1 MKLFPTLTFCAAL
14 FGLLLGPLAV
24 AWASPDELPF
34 PREIEDPTITGINKL
49 PPHATM
55 MPYGSLSQA
64 LKADRTNSPY
74 CRMLDGQWQFHWVS
88 SPEMRPIGFEQPGY
102 DASKWKSIAVPSN
115 WQMKGYGTP
124 NYLCSGFVFKTDP
137 PHVMGTP
144 DKNWTTYTERNP
156 VGSYRRWFD
165 LPANWKS
172 RRTLIS
178 FDGVDSNLF
187 LWVNGQYVGYS
198 TDSRTVAEFDIT
210 PFLKPGK
217 NLLAAQVYRFSAGSY
232 LEDQDMW
239 FLSGIFRSVRLWSTP
254 KQHIQDFFV
263 NGDLDSDYK
272 NGILNVQ
279 LEVNNTSSEPTP
291 SRELMVE
298 LYDAAGKPT
307 GVQRTVIIPALTVN
321 STCHYDV
328 TMLVK
333 APTKWNAE
341 HPYLYT
347 TVLTLKGD
355 AETKQI
361 VSCRTGFRKVEVK
374 GRLFCING
382 VPVKLKG
389 SNRHENWPDTGHVE
403 TDAQRIR
410 DLKLLKQA
418 NCNHVRT
425 SHYSNDPRWYELCD
439 QYGIYLVAEANVEC
453 HGDYAQGI
461 SKSPEWR
468 AQYEARITNSVMRD
482 RNHPSVVIWSLGNES
497 YSGSNLD
504 TELARLKLLDDSR
517 PSHYQGYPYGKNNP
531 TDIDS
536 QMYSS
541 PAECA
546 SVAKGDFTKPFYL
559 CEYAHAMNN
568 SMGALGEYN
577 DIIDENPALMGGAI
591 WEWQDQVLW
600 NRRDPSK
607 PFLAMGGGFGDEPNH
622 GAFIIK
628 GVVFSDRTPTPKY
641 YEVKRV
647 YQWIK
652 MAAADLSKP
661 SIRVTNRY
669 AFTNTDQFEMV
680 WRVKQQ
686 GVLLR
691 EGTLP
696 SLSLEPGASRDMQI
710 PIGSMTALPGTEY
723 LLELGFR
730 LKNATLWAPKGYEL
744 ASGQW
749 VLPIK
754 QTAMAAPVVTNAI
767 TLKQSAAQLEFSTKE
782 LQASIDRQTGMLTK
796 LAYHGRPLLDPKG
809 GFGLWTYRAPHVNDD
824 FWAASDWKAMGLNDL
839 KAKASRVSVEPISP
853 SSIRVDAEIDWLGDG
868 VPVFHQTVCYLI
880 QADGSIAVDISVI
893 PLTPRGVIA
902 RMGMRML
909 LNPALNQLSYY
920 GRGPQENYPDRM
932 RGADLGLYRS
942 SVAQQL
948 TQYVASMECG
958 NHMDTRWTALTD
970 RTGQGVMVQ
979 SSGSPFAFSALP
991 YIDEQLGSVNYRH
1004 LLPTSQLTALCVSA
1018 GTMGVGSAACGP
1030 GPLPQYTLYNDPATF
1045 SFIIKPLSGGQK
1057 QAQTLSQQSAPE
1069 RVKPVAMWQD
1079 GAGLIQLIN
1088 PDSSA
1093 KVSYS
1098 VDGQPELAYTQPIK
1112 LVGKEPLTVNVSKH
1126 SLPVLIQSVPR
1137 IYLVDRSGWRV
1148 LGCDSDQGGPE
1159 SVNNILDGR
1168 QGSYWHTRWG
1178 AQIDMLPHWVAV
1190 DMGQMRSIKGL
1201 LLTSRVD
1208 MVNGRI
1214 ADYEVYI
1221 SKDGLG
1227 WGSCIAKGR
1236 LANTAIPQQVL
1247 FNGAVEARYI
1257 KLVALSEQ
1265 AGQQFSGLAEFSIIE

>member
-1 MKLFPTLTFCAAL
+1 MKRYQALSCEAVVALLFVSLSM
-14 FGLLLGPLAV
+14 

-55 MPYGSLSQA
+55 MPFGSLAQA
-64 LKADRTNSPY
+64 LKADRNASSF
-74 CRMLDGQWQFHWVS
+74 CRLLDGQWQFNWVS
-88 SPEMRPIGFEQPGY
+88 SPEKRPIGFQKPDF
-102 DASKWKSIAVPSN
+102 DASTWKTIPVPSN
-115 WQMKGYGTP
+115 WQVQGYGTP
-124 NYLCSGFVFKTDP
+124 NYLCSGYVFASDP

-144 DKNWTTYTERNP
+144 PKNWTTYTERNP

-263 NGDLDSDYK
+263 KGDLDGSYK
-272 NGILNVQ
+272 NGLLNVK
-279 LEVNNTSSEPTP
+279 LVVDNTSSEPTP
-291 SRELMVE
+291 SRELTVE

-321 STCHYDV
+321 GVSHYDV
-328 TMLVK
+328 TILVK

-341 HPYLYT
+341 QPYLYT

-355 AETKQI
+355 SQTQQI
-361 VSCRTGFRKVEVK
+361 VSCRTGFRKVEIK

-389 SNRHENWPDTGHVE
+389 SNRHENWPESGHVE

-461 SKSPEWR
+461 SKSPDWK

-482 RNHPSVVIWSLGNES
+482 RNHASVVIWSLGNES
-497 YSGSNLD
+497 YNGPNLD
-504 TELARLKLLDDSR
+504 AELARLKMLDDSR
-517 PSHYQGYPYGKNNP
+517 PSHYQGYPYGKSNP
-531 TDIDS
+531 CDIDS

-541 PAECA
+541 PAECL

-568 SMGALGEYN
+568 SMGALGDYN
-577 DIIDENPALMGGAI
+577 DVIDENPALMGGAI

-600 NRRDPSK
+600 NRRDPKK
-607 PFLAMGGGFGDEPNH
+607 PFLAKGGGFGDEPNH
-622 GAFIIK
+622 GAFIVK

-641 YEVKRV
+641 PEVKRV

-652 MAAADLSKP
+652 MSPIDLSKP
-661 SIRVTNRY
+661 TIRITNRY
-669 AFTNTDQFEMV
+669 AFTNTDQFTPV
-680 WRVKQQ
+680 WRLKQQ
-686 GVLLR
+686 GLLLR

-696 SLSLEPGASRDMQI
+696 SISLKPGDSLDLEILIGKIAAQPGA
-710 PIGSMTALPGTEY
+710 EY

-730 LKNATLWAPKGYEL
+730 LKQDTLWATKGYEL

-749 VLPIK
+749 LLPVNQPAIAAPALTKAINLK
-754 QTAMAAPVVTNAI
+754 QTI
-767 TLKQSAAQLEFSTKE
+767 TQLDFSTKE
-782 LQASIDRQTGMLTK
+782 LQASIDRKTGMLTK
-796 LAYHGRPLLDPKG
+796 LSYRGRQLLAPEG

-824 FWAASDWKAMGLNDL
+824 FWASSDWQAMGLRNL
-839 KAKASRVSVEPISP
+839 IPQASRVSMVPVAP
-853 SSIRVDAEIDWLGDG
+853 SSIRVAAEVDWMGNG
-868 VPVFHQTVCYLI
+868 VPVFHQSISYLV
-880 QADGSIAVDISVI
+880 QADGTITVDASVI
-893 PLTPRGVIA
+893 PMAPRTVLA

-909 LNPALNQLSYY
+909 LVPSLNKLSYY
-920 GRGPQENYPDRM
+920 GRGPHENYPDRM

-942 SVAQQL
+942 SVVNQL
-948 TQYVASMECG
+948 TPYVLSMECG

-970 RTGQGVMVQ
+970 SSGRGLMVQ

-991 YIDEQLGSVNYRH
+991 YTDEQLEKVSYQH
-1004 LLPTSQLTALCVSA
+1004 ELPTSKLTALCIST

-1030 GPLPQYTLYNDPATF
+1030 GPLPQYTLYNDPVTF
-1045 SFIIKPLSGGQK
+1045 SFVIKPLNGGE
-1057 QAQTLSQQSAPE
+1057 AEAMNLSTQSAPA
-1069 RVKPVAMWQD
+1069 RVQPVAIWQD
-1079 GAGLIQLIN
+1079 GAGMIQLIN
-1088 PDSSA
+1088 PDASSE
-1093 KVSYS
+1093 VSYTLGS
-1098 VDGQPELAYTQPIK
+1098 QPEIPYTKAVK
-1112 LVGKEPLTVNVSKH
+1112 LIGKEPISVIVRKAGHPAITQSIPLLT
-1126 SLPVLIQSVPR
+1126 LI
-1137 IYLVDRSGWRV
+1137 DRTGWRIF
-1148 LGCDSDQGGPE
+1148 GCDSDAGGGE
-1159 SVNNILDGR
+1159 SVGNILDGR
-1168 QGSYWHTRWG
+1168 QGSYWHTKWG

-1190 DMGQMRSIKGL
+1190 DMGTTRSLKGL

-1214 ADYEVYI
+1214 ADYEVYV
-1221 SKDGLG
+1221 STDGIG
-1227 WGSCIAKGR
+1227 WGKAVAKGR
-1236 LANTAIPQQVL
+1236 LANTATPQQVL
-1247 FNGAVEARYI
+1247 FGGVIQAQFI
-1257 KLVALSEQ
+1257 KLMALSEH
-1265 AGQQFSGLAEFSIIE
+1265 AGQQFSSLAEFSIIE